1 MRKFTYLLSIVCIS
15 MWSMAVSGQNF
26 YIDGYRYEV
35 NDAEKHTVT
44 LLATPGDV
52 ENLALPSETSYEGT
66 VYTVTKVDCDAVS
79 YKTKLKTVSFPATI
93 TEILYQ
99 SYAFEHCDLLESITV
114 DEGNTAFF
122 AQDGAL
128 YEKSTV
134 NMICLPRSVRG
145 KVTLAD
151 GAKDRWGGSSID
163 LSDMPNVEEI
173 VFGKGIEGISL
184 NNMPSL
190 TTAYF
195 PSSMTSLGIENCP
208 SLDNVSVGE
217 GGIYSSSNN
226 VIYVNMEVYVNNETV
241 EGRGISFMPY
251 SMTEYV
257 VPDDVV
263 YIPDMF
269 FVNHENLVSLS
280 VSGNNNIFYSDGN
293 AIYTANEYMGGST
306 LVDAAGGLTE
316 IALRSDLSDIKA
328 VEVPVDDEAFEPH
341 QNVPF
346 LFGMKKLA
354 SITMPTPNEMYMAA
368 AGVLMRML
376 PDYDA
381 FFGKSG
387 WSVECVPPAITG
399 KVVLPEGTVD
409 VSPSAFY
416 GTAITSVTIPD
427 GCFLSYASFAHC
439 KNLSEVIFTGNAS
452 AESTAF
458 FDTPWLLNHEPGVIY
473 AGTTAIGIAGT
484 PKEIVIKEGTKS
496 IGKEAFAPFSA
507 GNQIVGGF
515 SLEKVTLPEGL
526 EKMESMAFYGC
537 TKLKSVN
544 IPASLKEMG
553 NNVFGY
559 CLSLSDVKLG
569 EGLTFLPDIY
579 EDLPIPTIYVP
590 ASVERWDAFRFNDVT
605 ASFEVSPDNQVFASQ
620 GGILYDKQK
629 TAVLAAPPALVN
641 AVIPEGCVSIG
652 VARDDYAKSAAKASA
667 YEDMA
672 EVTFGEKLET
682 VSLPSTL
689 QNIYSGSAFYE
700 SRNLKECRVF
710 NSTPIELYY
719 YAFPDDLQDATL
731 YVPQGSENAYRN
743 ADVWNRFNTI
753 EGFDVTGIDNA
764 TVAGELRETGRYSL
778 DGRRLESPE
787 KGINIVRMSDGS
799 VRKVM
804 VK

>member
-15 MWSMAVSGQNF
+15 MWSMAVFGQNF

-128 YEKSTV
+128 YEKSTI

-151 GAKDRWGGSSID
+151 GAKDRWGGSSIN

-184 NNMPSL
+184 NNIPSL
-190 TTAYF
+190 TTASF

-208 SLDNVSVGE
+208 SLDNVSVAE
-217 GGIYSSSNN
+217 GGVYSSSNN

-241 EGRGISFMPY
+241 EGRGINFMPD
-251 SMTEYV
+251 SRTEYV
-257 VPDDVV
+257 VPADVV

-293 AIYTANEYMGGST
+293 AIYTANENMGGST

-341 QNVPF
+341 QYVPF
-346 LFGMKKLA
+346 MYAMKKLA
-354 SITMPTPNEMYMAA
+354 SITMPTPNEKYMAA
-368 AGVLMRML
+368 AGVLLRML
-376 PDYDA
+376 PEYDA

-387 WSVECVPPAITG
+387 WSVDCVPPAITG
-399 KVVLPEGTVD
+399 KVVLPEGTVNI
-409 VSPSAFY
+409 SPSAFY

-427 GCFLSYASFAHC
+427 GCYVSYASFAHC
-439 KNLSEVIFTGNAS
+439 KNLSEVIFTGDAS

-473 AGTTAIGIAGT
+473 AGTTVIGLAGT
-484 PKEIVIKEGTKS
+484 PKEIVIKDGTKT
-496 IGKEAFAPFSA
+496 IGKEAFVPFSA
-507 GNQIVGGF
+507 GNQTVGGA

-526 EKMESMAFYGC
+526 EKMESAAFYGC
-537 TKLKSVN
+537 ARLKSIN

-553 NNVFGY
+553 DNVFGS
-559 CLSLSDVKLG
+559 CIVLSDVKLS
-569 EGLTFLPDIY
+569 EGLTFMPNIF
-579 EDLPIPTIYVP
+579 EDLPVTSVYVP
-590 ASVERWDAFRFNDVT
+590 ASVERWEAYRFNDVT

-652 VARDDYAKSAAKASA
+652 VARDGYAKSAAKASS
-667 YEDMA
+667 YENMP

-682 VSLPSTL
+682 LSLPSTL
-689 QNIYSGSAFYE
+689 QNIYVGSVF
-700 SRNLKECRVF
+700 SNSTNLKECRVF
-710 NSTPIELYY
+710 NSTPLELDYN
-719 YAFPDDLQDATL
+719 AFPYEMTGATL
-731 YVPQGSENAYRN
+731 YVPQGSEEAYRN
-743 ADVWNRFNTI
+743 ADVWNRFNI
-753 EGFDVTGIDNA
+753 IKGFDVTGIDNA
-764 TVAGELRETGRYSL
+764 TVAGELRETERYSL